1 MGIGSGSSVDPAAKS
16 INPTQQSL
24 SKAAEAE
31 AAVAIESDEI
41 SKIKKQEKNLYRRA
55 INAEDITKHLLDLK
69 KPVTPENKQILMTL
83 FYRLYLC

>member
-41 SKIKKQEKNLYRRA
+41 SKIKKQEKSEFKQKRN
-55 INAEDITKHLLDLK
+55 
-69 KPVTPENKQILMTL
+69 ENYYIVI
-83 FYRLYLC
+83 C